1 MLIITVV
8 LCIVFLCMR
17 RSYRKE
23 ESPVNDNTSKLN
35 TYDFTKAI
43 ALEHVYDTIKL
54 EDTDAINPPYDAL
67 TKPYSKTSENE
78 YSYMQPN
85 ELTQH
90 SGYSKVD
97 PTTDQSCGK
106 RGIHSRSTANTPE
119 QDEYGVVNQPQ
130 T

>member
-1 MLIITVV
+1 MITVV

-17 RSYRKE
+17 RSHRKE
-23 ESPVNDNTSKLN
+23 ESPVNDSTSQLN

-78 YSYMQPN
+78 YNYIQPN

-90 SGYSKVD
+90 SDGYSKVD
-97 PTTDQSCGK
+97 PTTDQSHGI

-119 QDEYGVVNQPQ
+119 QDEYGVVNQPPS
-130 T
+130 